1 MSFYSRMQKTS
12 NKLLLGKGQTVT
24 ITHVVPGT
32 YDPATGGVTNTTTT
46 QTGTGAV
53 MEWDA
58 RQVDGTLIK
67 IGDKKLLLSPLNTA
81 GTVLTAPV
89 LGDTVTDAAG
99 TVYTLVAPL
108 STLSPSGTA
117 VLYTCNMRA

>member
-24 ITHVVPGT
+24 LTHVVPGT

-46 QTGTGAV
+46 QAGTGAV

-67 IGDKKLLLSPLNTA
+67 IGDKQLLLSPLNTA
-81 GTVLTAPV
+81 GAALTAPV
-89 LGDTVTDAAG
+89 LGDTVTDAAA

-108 STLSPSGTA
+108 NTLSPSGTA